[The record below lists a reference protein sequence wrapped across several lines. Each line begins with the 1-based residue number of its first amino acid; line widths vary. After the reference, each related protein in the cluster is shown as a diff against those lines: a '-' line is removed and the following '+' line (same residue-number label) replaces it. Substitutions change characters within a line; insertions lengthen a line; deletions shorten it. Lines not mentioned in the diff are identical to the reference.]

1 MSSVSCTTLA
11 VSSNAT
17 LAGPIA
23 LTGAITANNIS
34 IPTGNFTQGTGT
46 FSTGSGTNY
55 LNGPVIA
62 NSSATFNT
70 TISVQ
75 SGIVSNGQISAN
87 STIVVAPSGY
97 IKLPSLQILGSG
109 ITLVDTTTAQSI
121 GGTKTY
127 TATLITPKGT
137 NLTTTNDCVDTTN
150 NQTVAGTKTFSGTL
164 ITPKGTNLTTTNDC
178 VDTTNNQTVAGTKTF
193 SGSIVAN
200 AGVNAGANSIVCGT
214 ITSSGLIS
222 LNAGSGISLLSDAT
236 NRYKTTIYS
245 GTDTNS
251 YYDNNQSGGSHIFRN
266 ISIMPST
273 ILSMNTT
280 AITAS
285 VPLSTG
291 ANSITT
297 TGAVNTATLTASST
311 INTSTLTASSTITAN
326 GGITMGSSQ
335 NITLA
340 STFTT
345 PTTGQLGY
353 TVSFSSTLLTIVST
367 TYLNTGSITLGVGV
381 WNIYYGIQSIQGNT
395 ALAVSITQRQ
405 IGLTSSTTAFS
416 GYTTSL
422 QSSYI
427 TDAIPSGGV
436 SNMYFNYIVSL
447 TTSTTIYLGLNF
459 TTSINARGYGFIQA
473 TRIA

>member
-127 TATLITPKGT
+127 TA
-137 NLTTTNDCVDTTN
+137 
-150 NQTVAGTKTFSGTL
+150 TL

-326 GGITMGSSQ
+326 GGLTMGSSQ